1 MKILARQLTL
11 DLYNCNSKRLENFEE
26 VKEILHGVTNSEPQ
40 FISDAVKENHYAI
53 IGASAKGH
61 IALHIYKD
69 LRYVAADIFSC
80 EENSEP
86 EEISKVLR
94 KFFQPDKMKS
104 TFLKRGD
111 FGQEKEVKPK
121 IKTKVAPLR
130 RVRNAGAKVVKKLV
144 QGGNQ

>member
-11 DLYNCNSKRLENFEE
+11 DLYNCNSKRLENFDE
-26 VKEILHGVTNSEPQ
+26 VKEILSGATNSEPK
-40 FISDAVKENHYAI
+40 FFSDAVEEDHFAI
-53 IGASAKGH
+53 IGVGAKGH
-61 IALHIYKD
+61 IALHIYKN

-121 IKTKVAPLR
+121 IKTKVAPFR
-130 RVRNAGAKVVKKLV
+130 RVKNAGAKVVKKLV
-144 QGGNQ
+144 RGGNK

>member
-11 DLYNCNSKRLENFEE
+11 DLYNCDTKPLENFGNL
-26 VKEILHGVTNSEPQ
+26 KEILSNLIGEEPTV
-40 FISDAVKENHYAI
+40 ISDGETKEHCAI
-53 IGASAKGH
+53 ICASSKGH
-61 IALHIYKD
+61 IALHIYKS
-69 LRYVAADIFSC
+69 LRYVAVDIFIC
-80 EENSEP
+80 NENSEP
-86 EEISKVLR
+86 EELAKVLR
-94 KFFQPDKMKS
+94 KYFRPDKMKS

-144 QGGNQ
+144 RRGDK

>member
-11 DLYNCNSKRLENFEE
+11 DLYNCNSKRLENLNDL
-26 VKEILHGVTNSEPQ
+26 KEILRGLVGEKVP
-40 FISDAVKENHYAI
+40 IVSDAFEENHCVI
-53 IGASAKGH
+53 IGASAEGH
-61 IALHIYKD
+61 IAIHIYNL
-69 LRYVAADIFSC
+69 LRYVAVDIFSC
-80 EENSEP
+80 KENAEP
-86 EEISKVLR
+86 EEISKALR

-130 RVRNAGAKVVKKLV
+130 RVRNAGATVVKKLV
-144 QGGNQ
+144 RGGNK

>member
-11 DLYNCNSKRLENFEE
+11 DLYNCNNKRLVDFEE
-26 VKEILHGVTNSEPQ
+26 VEKILQEATNSEPKI
-40 FISDAVKENHYAI
+40 ISDAVEENHYAI
-53 IGASAKGH
+53 IGAGAKGH

-80 EENSEP
+80 EETSEP
-86 EEISKVLR
+86 EEITKILR

-130 RVRNAGAKVVKKLV
+130 RVKNAGAKVVKKLV